1 MSGLTIGIYILMIA
15 AILAAIFAIEYKHLM
30 VSVISLIAMNL
41 AIWGVLLL
49 FEATLLAWIQ
59 VIVYGGGLTALFI
72 AVVALTEKQKDET
85 FSWKRTVIAFV
96 AVAIIVGILIWA
108 IIQYDITSIT
118 GSITG
123 FGDLWGERATD
134 VILQGIIFFAVSVGI
149 GALFFH
155 QKKKK
160 IKEETKV

>member
-1 MSGLTIGIYILMIA
+1 MSALTIGIYILMIA
-15 AILAAIFAIEYKHLM
+15 AIMTAIFAIEYKHLM
-30 VSVISLIAMNL
+30 ISIVCLVVMNL
-41 AIWGVLLL
+41 TIWGVLLL

-59 VIVYGGGLTALFI
+59 VIVYGGGLTSLFI
-72 AVVALTEKQKDET
+72 TAVALTEKHIDDT

-96 AVAIIVGILIWA
+96 AIAIIVGILIWA

-118 GSITG
+118 GTITG
-123 FGDLWGERATD
+123 FGDLWDERATD
-134 VILQGIIFFAVSVGI
+134 VILQGIIFFVTTVGI

-160 IKEETKV
+160 LKEETKV

>member
-15 AILAAIFAIEYKHLM
+15 AIMVAIFAIEYNHLVLSI
-30 VSVISLIAMNL
+30 VSLAVMNL
-41 AIWGVLLL
+41 TIWGVLLL
-49 FEATLLAWIQ
+49 LEATLLAWIQ
-59 VIVYGGGLTALFI
+59 VIVYGGGLTSLFI
-72 AVVALTEKQKDET
+72 TVVALTEKHKDET
-85 FSWKRTVIAFV
+85 YSWKRTVIAYV

-118 GSITG
+118 GTITG

-134 VILQGIIFFAVSVGI
+134 VILQGIIFFASTVGI
-149 GALFFH
+149 SALFFH

-160 IKEETKV
+160 LKEETIV